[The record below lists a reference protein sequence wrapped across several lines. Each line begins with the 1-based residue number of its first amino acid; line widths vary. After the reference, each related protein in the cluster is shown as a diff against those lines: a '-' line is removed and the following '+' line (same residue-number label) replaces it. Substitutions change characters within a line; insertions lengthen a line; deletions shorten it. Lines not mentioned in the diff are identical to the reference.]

1 MLRDLVGKRVLLLQ
15 GPNGPFFK
23 RFAADLR
30 ARGCQITKVNFNAGD
45 GLFYRGPEVVRFT
58 GHLSEWPAFV
68 RALLVERRIERVFL
82 FGDQKPIH
90 RAATAVCKEL
100 GVDFWALEEGY
111 LRPDYVTIEKGGVN
125 GNSSLPRDPEFY
137 RRATAGLP
145 DLPPPRPLGNTFYH
159 HMWWAI
165 LNAVACTLC
174 FWRYPRYRHHRQIN
188 AFLQAYQWGR
198 GAFRKVWYRFKERH
212 ITARLVGEYRH
223 RFFLLPLQVYCD
235 AQLQHSS
242 YPSMEAFVEDVVA
255 QFARHAPR
263 DMLLVVKHHP
273 HDRAY
278 RDYTRYLKKLAAQH
292 GLTERMIYCHD
303 LHLPTLLKA
312 ARGVVTMNST
322 VGTSALFHHTPVKV
336 MGRAIYDIPGLT
348 SQVPLE
354 RFFHEPGAVD
364 HELLT
369 AFARWLRE
377 DNQINGSFYKRNPV
391 LGTACGLD
399 AAVFAPTEAAATPEP
414 TPARSEP
421 VRPPSSAA

>member
-1 MLRDLVGKRVLLLQ
+1 MLRDLTGKRVLLLQ

-30 ARGCQITKVNFNAGD
+30 ARGCEVTRVNFNAGD
-45 GLFYRGPEVVRFT
+45 GLFHRGPAVVRFT
-58 GHLSEWPAFV
+58 GSLDEWPAFC

-90 RAATAVCKEL
+90 RAATRVCKEL

-137 RRATAGLP
+137 RRATASLP

-165 LNAVACTLC
+165 LNSIACTFF

-188 AFLQAYQWGR
+188 AFRQAYQWGR
-198 GAFRKVWYRFKERH
+198 GAFRKVWYRWKERKV
-212 ITARLVGEYRH
+212 TARLVGEYKQRY
-223 RFFLLPLQVYCD
+223 FLLPLQVYCD

-242 YPSMEAFVEDVVA
+242 YETMEDFVEDVVS
-255 QFARHAPR
+255 QFARHAPA

-278 RDYTRYLKKLAAQH
+278 RDYTRYLRGLAAKH
-292 GLTERMIYCHD
+292 GLADRLIYVHD

-322 VGTSALFHHTPVKV
+322 VGTSALFHHTPTKV
-336 MGRAIYDIPGLT
+336 MGKAVYDIPGLT
-348 SQVPLE
+348 CQRPLAE
-354 RFFHEPGAVD
+354 FLKDPGAVD
-364 HELLT
+364 QKLLN
-369 AFARWLRE
+369 AFTRWLRE
-377 DNQINGSFYKRNPV
+377 DSQINGSFYKHNRA
-391 LGTACGLD
+391 LGTQCGLD
-399 AAVFAPTEAAATPEP
+399 VTVFAPTSPAVTEPSPGEGDTVEPAA
-414 TPARSEP
+414 
-421 VRPPSSAA
+421 